1 MLIYFAFPV
10 NPNASDT
17 TVSASVKDRGLRLL
31 KAKPSSVSTLVLLD
45 SPQPGYQ
52 GYLSCLP
59 AFMEATA
66 TGRITAIRN
75 RSYPIGA
82 INDMLPLAMPS
93 LIYDFN
99 RPLNDAVKTQLLEH
113 SSVVRTRGKDSFIMD
128 NPTVAKI
135 RVLMVDMSASTDTRH
150 IVGSINANS
159 MKQFIVVIRVLTMFL
174 RTHRYPAFRH
184 ISDMQANTLLC
195 VQPIN
200 KKRKRNDAS
209 ALECVAPLT
218 DLIDGI
224 DNDTEYVPTET
235 DPLDIPITLTRAK
248 PSISN
253 DLCWGP
259 IAHLPNAS
267 GLFVPYVKDLCIAD
281 TQTVP
286 DLIANYFARCLSP
299 NINGVP
305 DALHKLKSA
314 WGTICFTDPG
324 HEITHICKCI
334 EIALKAQCTVYPVF
348 TNNIYEGTAILGCG
362 YTLSMNREMF
372 TPMSYAELQNDVKNG
387 SLHTKSI
394 KEIKAEIDDEEYYED
409 VDNAT
414 SIRELSI
421 VLKEISLD
429 STQRRNITKSA
440 HNLAYTAGY
449 WSTSAN
455 YVLRVLELLADS
467 DKSIETDTPMHPDYI
482 FSDDRVEMV
491 LSAFGH
497 FAPSFMIQGGTTFD
511 LKQDKIPNTF
521 GVRTVAIA
529 SAITDMKYVIQEG
542 KITNN
547 KQNLSKKHGD
557 TTVNGQNKKDVWK
570 LLSTVH
576 TNQLAPNEEEN
587 HVEVDATL
595 ENVIEEFW

>member
-1 MLIYFAFPV
+1 
-10 NPNASDT
+10 
-17 TVSASVKDRGLRLL
+17 
-31 KAKPSSVSTLVLLD
+31 
-45 SPQPGYQ
+45 
-52 GYLSCLP
+52 
-59 AFMEATA
+59 
-66 TGRITAIRN
+66 
-75 RSYPIGA
+75 
-82 INDMLPLAMPS
+82 
-93 LIYDFN
+93 
-99 RPLNDAVKTQLLEH
+99 
-113 SSVVRTRGKDSFIMD
+113 
-128 NPTVAKI
+128 
-135 RVLMVDMSASTDTRH
+135 
-150 IVGSINANS
+150 
-159 MKQFIVVIRVLTMFL
+159 
-174 RTHRYPAFRH
+174 
-184 ISDMQANTLLC
+184 MQANTTLC
-195 VQPIN
+195 IEPIN

-209 ALECVAPLT
+209 ALECAFPPN
-218 DLIDGI
+218 DLIDGL

-253 DLCWGP
+253 GLCWGP
-259 IAHLPNAS
+259 ITHLPNAS
-267 GLFVPYVKDLCIAD
+267 GLFVPYVRDLCIAD

-299 NINGVP
+299 TINGVP

-314 WGTICFTDPG
+314 WGTICLTDSG

-334 EIALKAQCTVYPVF
+334 DIALKAQCTVYPVY

-362 YTLSMNREMF
+362 YTLSMNREVF
-372 TPMSYAELQNDVKNG
+372 RPTSYAELQDDVKNG

-394 KEIKAEIDDEEYYED
+394 KEIKVEIDDEEHYLE

-421 VLKEISLD
+421 VLKGISLD

-449 WSTSAN
+449 WSTSTN
-455 YVLRVLELLADS
+455 YVLCALDLLANP

-491 LSAFGH
+491 LCAFGH

-521 GVRTVAIA
+521 GVRTVALA

-557 TTVNGQNKKDVWK
+557 TTVNGQTKKDVWK
-570 LLSTVH
+570 LLSAVH
-576 TNQLAPNEEEN
+576 TNQLATDKEEN
-587 HVEVDATL
+587 HVEATVTQ
-595 ENVIEEFW
+595 ENANEAFW